1 MSKLKVG
8 DRVRLKARLLNGY
21 QGEATVLLI
30 DHKDGLEDLFFIWP
44 DDGTPPPM
52 YGQHGVASLRSDLV
66 KVRKPSQSSCG
77 NRPIPDRHI
86 NPRRASGRR

>member
-30 DHKDGLEDLFFIWP
+30 DYKDGLEDLFFIWP

-52 YGQHGVASLRSDLV
+52 YGQHGVASLRSDIV
-66 KVRKPSQSSCG
+66 KVRKPSQSS
-77 NRPIPDRHI
+77 
-86 NPRRASGRR
+86 

>member
-30 DHKDGLEDLFFIWP
+30 DHKDGLEDLFYVWP
-44 DDGTPPPM
+44 DGGNPPPM
-52 YGQHGVASLRSDLV
+52 YGRRGVACLRGDIV
-66 KVRKPSQSSCG
+66 KVRKQAQ
-77 NRPIPDRHI
+77 
-86 NPRRASGRR
+86 AS